1 MVFAQAFA
9 TSIFA
14 LPWIVTYWYFIQTS
28 YQDKSVEQSAIV
40 YFVLSLT
47 NNVYYLINV
56 KSFYLSTL
64 TSRLFRRTFTR
75 ACRELWTRLFR

>member
-14 LPWIVTYWYFIQTS
+14 LPWIVTYFIQIS
-28 YQDKSVEQSAIV
+28 HQDKSVEQSAIV

>member
-9 TSIFA
+9 TSVFV
-14 LPWIVTYWYFIQTS
+14 LPWITTYWYFIQTL
-28 YQDKSVEQSAIV
+28 YQQKSPEESAIV

-56 KSFYLSTL
+56 KSFYLSML
-64 TSRLFRRTFTR
+64 TSRLFRKTFKT
-75 ACRELWTRLFR
+75 AFRKLLS